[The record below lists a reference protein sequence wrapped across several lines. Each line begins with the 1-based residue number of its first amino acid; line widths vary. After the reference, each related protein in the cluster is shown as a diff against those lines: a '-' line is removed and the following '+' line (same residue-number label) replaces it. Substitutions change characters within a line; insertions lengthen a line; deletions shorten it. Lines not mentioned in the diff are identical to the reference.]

1 VPLTN
6 ETYWEF
12 ALGSVSIGGTV
23 FASNAP
29 AICDTGT
36 SLLAGP
42 SAIVNKIN
50 AALGTEGLLQEECD
64 QLVNQDIDQ
73 IVQWLKQGQNA
84 SQICSNLGVCPG
96 LGPLCGVCTLVF
108 GVLDE
113 VSFYLSRL

>member
-1 VPLTN
+1 MPLTN

-12 ALGSVSIGGTV
+12 ALDSMSIGSTT
-23 FASNAP
+23 FASNTR

-42 SAIVNKIN
+42 SAIMSKVN
-50 AALGTEGLLQEECD
+50 AFLGTEGLLQEECD
-64 QLVNQDIDQ
+64 SLIDSEIDQ
-73 IVQWLKQGQNA
+73 IVQWLKEGQNA

-96 LGPLCGVCTLVF
+96 LGPLCGVCTVVF

-113 VSFYLSRL
+113 VSCLV